1 MYLFLT
7 GIVSRVAFF
16 AIFATLIASP
26 AWASGGSLPTL
37 VEDIGVSLLVA
48 GVLAV
53 IFARLKIPSIAA
65 FILAGII
72 VGPQVLHQVTDPA
85 NIEAIAQIG
94 FILLLFVIGLE
105 INVRKLVMGS
115 KSILL
120 AGLIQY
126 PATLL
131 FGFLIAHGLI
141 LIGLGGM
148 FEGLPLAP
156 LYIGVAI
163 AGSSSLLVVKLFQE
177 HFELDTYPGRIAL
190 TMLIFQD
197 IWAIILTIIQPS
209 LANPDL
215 TAILFSF
222 LGIGILIGITAVLA
236 RTLVTIAFT
245 WIAKVPE
252 LILLGAVAWCFTVV
266 AFGTNI
272 DNATGLLGFNWHMSV
287 GAGMG
292 ALIAGATIA
301 SSPFSTEIVTK
312 VGLVKDFF
320 VTLFFVGLGISMPA
334 IDGWAVPML
343 GVFVAIIAVA
353 SRQLVFFPLFCA
365 LRVDQRSAQVTS
377 VRLAQ
382 ISEFALVIAF
392 LGLEMGH
399 ISHELSSVIILA
411 FIFTAIL
418 TTPLFEKA
426 YAIHSR
432 LRPFLTAIGFKEPV
446 ADEDDEHDD
455 AVLAILGVHRDAS
468 SFLHELS
475 MDRPDLLPK
484 TTVVDF
490 NVSLHPK
497 IRELGV
503 HVEYGDIANEETL
516 IHAGVDRS
524 KIIICTISDDLLRGM
539 TNQNLVKTLRR
550 MNPEA
555 IIISNAIDMQSSEE
569 VKKAGADYV
578 YMSRIEVASA
588 LMETV
593 SHALG
598 GTMSDHC
605 DIQEQRTGDLL
616 NRNEVIR

>member
-1 MYLFLT
+1 MTVNLSKV
-7 GIVSRVAFF
+7 VSKVVFF
-16 AIFATLIASP
+16 AIWIFMFAGRAH
-26 AWASGGSLPTL
+26 AAGGSLPTL

-48 GVLAV
+48 GLLAV
-53 IFARLKIPSIAA
+53 VFARLKIPSIAA

-94 FILLLFVIGLE
+94 FILLLFIIGLE
-105 INVRKLVMGS
+105 INVRKLFKGS
-115 KSILL
+115 KSIML
-120 AGLIQY
+120 AGIIQY
-126 PATLL
+126 PTTLL

-141 LIGLGGM
+141 LIGFGGL

-156 LYIGVAI
+156 LYVGVAI

-177 HFELDTYPGRIAL
+177 HFELDTHPGRIAL

-197 IWAIILTIIQPS
+197 IWAIVLTIIQPN
-209 LANPDL
+209 LANPDV
-215 TAILFSF
+215 TAIMFSF
-222 LGIGILIGITAVLA
+222 LGIGLLILIAAVLA
-236 RTLVTIAFT
+236 RTLVQTAFV

-266 AFGTNI
+266 AIGTNI
-272 DNATGLLGFNWHMSV
+272 DAATSLFGFNLHMSV
-287 GAGMG
+287 AAGMG

-334 IDGWAVPML
+334 LDSFAVPIMGL
-343 GVFVAIIAVA
+343 FVAIIAIA
-353 SRQLVFFPLFCA
+353 SRQLVFFPLFYV
-365 LRVDQRSAQVTS
+365 LGIDQRTAQVAS
-377 VRLAQ
+377 IRLSQ

-392 LGLEMGH
+392 LGLQMGH
-399 ISHELSSVIILA
+399 ISQELSSVIILA
-411 FIFTAIL
+411 FVFTAIL
-418 TTPLFEKA
+418 TTPLYEMA
-426 YAIHSR
+426 YVIHSR
-432 LRPFLTAIGFKEPV
+432 IKSFLSAIGFKEPV
-446 ADEDDEHDD
+446 DEEDDAHDD
-455 AVLAILGVHRDAS
+455 SVLAILGVHRDAS

-475 MDRPDLLPK
+475 TSRPELLSK

-497 IRELGV
+497 IREMGV

-516 IHAGVDRS
+516 IHAGIDKS
-524 KIIICTISDDLLRGM
+524 KIILCTISDDLLRGL
-539 TNQNLVKTLRR
+539 TNESLVKTLRR
-550 MNPEA
+550 MNPDA
-555 IIISNAIDMQSSEE
+555 IIISNAIDLKSSDE
-569 VKKAGADYV
+569 VKKAGADFV

-598 GTMSDHC
+598 GTLADHC
-605 DIQEQRTGDLL
+605 DIQDQRLGDILM
-616 NRNEVIR
+616 RNEVIK

>member
-1 MYLFLT
+1 MNLFLK
-7 GIVSRVAFF
+7 GAASKAAFF
-16 AIFATLIASP
+16 AMWVFLLASP
-26 AWASGGSLPTL
+26 AHASGGALPTL

-53 IFARLKIPSIAA
+53 VFARLKIPSIAA

-72 VGPQVLHQVTDPA
+72 VGPQVLHQVTEPA

-105 INVRKLVMGS
+105 INVRKLFKGS

-126 PATLL
+126 PVTLL

-148 FEGLPLAP
+148 FDGLPLAP
-156 LYIGVAI
+156 FYVGIAI

-177 HFELDTYPGRIAL
+177 HFELDTHPGRIAL

-197 IWAIILTIIQPS
+197 IWAIALTIIQPS
-209 LANPDL
+209 LAQPDF
-215 TAILFSF
+215 TAIVFSF
-222 LGIGILIGITAVLA
+222 LGIGILVVIAAILA
-236 RTLVTIAFT
+236 RTLVTMAFV
-245 WIAKVPE
+245 WIAKIPE

-266 AFGTNI
+266 ALGTNI
-272 DNATGLLGFNWHMSV
+272 DTATSLLGFNLHMSV

-320 VTLFFVGLGISMPA
+320 ITLFFVGLGISMPA
-334 IDGWAVPML
+334 IDGWAVPVM
-343 GVFVAIIAVA
+343 GIFVAVIAIA
-353 SRQLVFFPLFCA
+353 SRQLVFFPLFC
-365 LRVDQRSAQVTS
+365 LVRVDQRSAQVTS
-377 VRLAQ
+377 VRLSQ

-399 ISHELSSVIILA
+399 ISNELSSVIILA
-411 FIFTAIL
+411 FVFTAIL
-418 TTPLFEKA
+418 TTPLFEAA
-426 YAIHSR
+426 YTIHSR
-432 LRPFLTAIGFKEPV
+432 LRPFLTAIGFKEPSV
-446 ADEDDEHDD
+446 DDDDEHED
-455 AVLAILGVHRDAS
+455 AVIAILGVHREAS

-475 MDRPDLLPK
+475 IERPELLSK

-503 HVEYGDIANEETL
+503 HVEYGDISNEETL

-524 KIIICTISDDLLRGM
+524 KIVICTISDDLLRGM
-539 TNQNLVKTLRR
+539 TNQNLVRTLRR

-555 IIISNAIDMQSSEE
+555 IIISNAIDMKSSEE
-569 VKKAGADYV
+569 VKEAGADYV

-593 SHALG
+593 THALG
-598 GTMSDHC
+598 GTLADHC
-605 DIQEQRTGDLL
+605 NIQDQRLGDLL
-616 NRNEVIR
+616 TRNEVIQ

>member
-1 MYLFLT
+1 MFQFRTSVLT
-7 GIVSRVAFF
+7 KIFFF
-16 AIFATLIASP
+16 ATWIFLLASP
-26 AWASGGSLPTL
+26 ARAAGGSLPTL
-37 VEDIGVSLLVA
+37 VNDIGVSMLVA

-53 IFARLKIPSIAA
+53 VFARLKIPSIAA
-65 FILAGII
+65 FILAGIL
-72 VGPQVLHQVTDPA
+72 VGPQVLHQVTEPA

-105 INVRKLVMGS
+105 INIPKLFKGS
-115 KSILL
+115 KSIML
-120 AGLIQY
+120 AGIIQY
-126 PATLL
+126 PITLL
-131 FGFLIAHGLI
+131 FGFLIARGLM

-148 FEGLPLAP
+148 FEGFPLAP

-177 HFELDTYPGRIAL
+177 HFELDTHPGRIAL

-197 IWAIILTIIQPS
+197 IWAIILTIIQPN

-215 TAILFSF
+215 NAIVFSF
-222 LGIGILIGITAVLA
+222 LGIAILIVIAVILA
-236 RTLVTIAFT
+236 RTAVSMAFV

-252 LILLGAVAWCFTVV
+252 LILLGAVSWCFIVV

-272 DNATGLLGFNWHMSV
+272 DNATILLGFNWHMSV

-301 SSPFSTEIVTK
+301 SSPFNTEIITK

-334 IDGWAVPML
+334 LDGWAVPAL
-343 GVFVAIIAVA
+343 ALFVAMIAIA
-353 SRQLVFFPLFCA
+353 ARQLVFFPLLYA
-365 LRVDQRSAQVTS
+365 LGVDQRSAQVTS
-377 VRLAQ
+377 LRLAQ

-399 ISHELSSVIILA
+399 ISNDLSSVIILA
-411 FIFTAIL
+411 FVFTAIL
-418 TTPLFEKA
+418 TTPIYEMA
-426 YAIHSR
+426 YTIHSR
-432 LRPFLTAIGFKEPV
+432 MKQFLSAIGFKEPAV
-446 ADEDDEHDD
+446 EDDGEHDD
-455 AVLAILGVHRDAS
+455 PVLAILGVHRDAS

-475 MDRPDLLPK
+475 ISRPELLSK

-516 IHAGVDRS
+516 IHAGIDRS

-539 TNQNLVKTLRR
+539 TNQNLVRTLRR

-555 IIISNAIDMQSSEE
+555 IIISNAIDMRSSEK

-578 YMSRIEVASA
+578 YMSRLEVASA
-588 LMETV
+588 LMQTV
-593 SHALG
+593 DHALG
-598 GTMSDHC
+598 GTLADHC
-605 DIQEQRTGDLL
+605 ENQEQRAGDLL
-616 NRNEVIR
+616 TRHEVIQ

>member
-1 MYLFLT
+1 MFQFQAGAVSKIAFLAT
-7 GIVSRVAFF
+7 W
-16 AIFATLIASP
+16 IFLLASP
-26 AWASGGSLPTL
+26 AHASGGALPTL

-53 IFARLKIPSIAA
+53 VFARLKIPSIAA
-65 FILAGII
+65 FILAGVL

-105 INVRKLVMGS
+105 INVRSLIMGS
-115 KSILL
+115 KAILL

-131 FGFLIAHGLI
+131 FGFLVAHGLI

-177 HFELDTYPGRIAL
+177 HFELDTHPGRIAL

-197 IWAIILTIIQPS
+197 IWAIVLTIIQPS
-209 LANPDL
+209 LAHPDI
-215 TAILFSF
+215 TAVSFSF
-222 LGIGILIGITAVLA
+222 LGIGLLILIAAMLA
-236 RTLVTIAFT
+236 RTVVTMAFV

-252 LILLGAVAWCFTVV
+252 LILLGAVSWCFTVV

-272 DNATGLLGFNWHMSV
+272 DNATSLLGFNWHMSV

-301 SSPFSTEIVTK
+301 SSPFSTEIITK

-334 IDGWAVPML
+334 LDGWAVPAL
-343 GVFVAIIAVA
+343 ALFVAFIAIA
-353 SRQLVFFPLFCA
+353 ARQLVFFPLFCA
-365 LRVDQRSAQVTS
+365 VGVDQRHAQVTS

-399 ISHELSSVIILA
+399 ISHDLSSVIILA
-411 FIFTAIL
+411 FVFTAIL
-418 TTPLFEKA
+418 TTPLYTMA
-426 YAIHSR
+426 YSIHSR
-432 LRPFLTAIGFKEPV
+432 MKPFLSAIGFKEPT
-446 ADEDDEHDD
+446 DESEDEHDD
-455 AVLAILGVHRDAS
+455 TVLAILGVHREAS

-475 MDRPDLLPK
+475 ISRPELLSK

-503 HVEYGDIANEETL
+503 HVEYGDISNEETL

-539 TNQNLVKTLRR
+539 TNQNLVRTLRR
-550 MNPEA
+550 MNPDA
-555 IIISNAIDMQSSEE
+555 IIIANAIDMKASEE

-578 YMSRIEVASA
+578 YMSRLEVASA
-588 LMETV
+588 LMQTV
-593 SHALG
+593 AHALD
-598 GTMSDHC
+598 GTLADHSE
-605 DIQEQRTGDLL
+605 DQEQRLGDLL
-616 NRNEVIR
+616 TRHEVIQ